1 MESGRS
7 ASWSRWSTSASRACR
22 GSWRSSRTRSS
33 SSSGQK
39 AGGAYTRCGQ
49 NRSASCLSS
58 SPHTGRSGR
67 GVSTGLPPSWI
78 GGVGQKSKR
87 RNDHDQAVHR
97 FQRPCRRG
105 DQLLRFDLSQLEGP
119 EHLAQRGRRADRQ
132 GQGHRGARE
141 GLPLHPRRLTERP
154 KLTLERTFKASIDEV
169 WELWTTGDGIESWWG
184 PEGFSVAVRELD
196 LRPGGDLLYTMS
208 AVAPEQMEYLVK
220 AGMPLSTDHRL
231 TFTEVAPPR
240 RLAYRDMADFI
251 PDVEPYEVETVI
263 ELFEVEDGVRMVL
276 TFDAMHDDRWTKLAV
291 MGRESE
297 LVRLAAILEAR
308 Q

>member
-1 MESGRS
+1 M
-7 ASWSRWSTSASRACR
+7 
-22 GSWRSSRTRSS
+22 
-33 SSSGQK
+33 
-39 AGGAYTRCGQ
+39 
-49 NRSASCLSS
+49 
-58 SPHTGRSGR
+58 
-67 GVSTGLPPSWI
+67 
-78 GGVGQKSKR
+78 
-87 RNDHDQAVHR
+87 
-97 FQRPCRRG
+97 
-105 DQLLRFDLSQLEGP
+105 
-119 EHLAQRGRRADRQ
+119 
-132 GQGHRGARE
+132 
-141 GLPLHPRRLTERP
+141 TERP

-208 AVAPEQMEYLVK
+208 AVEPEQMEYMVK
-220 AGMPLSTDHRL
+220 AGMPLSTDHKL
-231 TFTEVAPPR
+231 TFTEVDPPR
-240 RLAYRDMADFI
+240 RLAYRDIADFI